1 MSVKNRWLDALD
13 LVDPFFGDSVA
24 LNALLTTAPTPE
36 DAAWLENQIA
46 DNKRFSDAVL
56 TTEAT
61 Q

>member
-13 LVDPFFGDSVA
+13 LVDPFFGDPVA

-36 DAAWLENQIA
+36 DAAWLESQIA

-56 TTEAT
+56 TAEAI